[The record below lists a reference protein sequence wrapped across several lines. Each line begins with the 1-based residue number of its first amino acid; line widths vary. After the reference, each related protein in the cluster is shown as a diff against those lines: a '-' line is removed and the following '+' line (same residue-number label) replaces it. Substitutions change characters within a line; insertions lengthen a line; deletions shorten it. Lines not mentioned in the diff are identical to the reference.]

1 MNFEVLVFS
10 IIVSVVVAQK
20 PTPCTTPPQWSA
32 RFNEYNRATGVL
44 YQGKISY
51 DSIYK
56 RERTI
61 EEVQLGKNQ
70 TFYDILRLYNSK
82 VEYVFDIIAK
92 TCVTQP
98 LTRDWVSLRYFK
110 FDFSK

>member
-1 MNFEVLVFS
+1 MNFTVCLFLLTVSLVLV
-10 IIVSVVVAQK
+10 IAQR

-32 RFNEYNRATGVL
+32 RFMEYNRADGTFF
-44 YQGKISY
+44 QGKISY

-82 VEYVFDIIAK
+82 VEYVLDIVAK
-92 TCVTQP
+92 TCITRS
-98 LTRDWVSLRYFK
+98 LTRDWVT
-110 FDFSK
+110 